1 VAAVRGPFVEVL
13 LQLHVAERLTAVNRA
28 RSGVRGVRH
37 IFQQQTSTAF
47 ELLSGKK
54 LSDADVHAARKELK
68 KARATLRLL
77 RTGLS
82 EGVYERENAAL
93 RDAARP
99 LSAVR
104 DGRVMLEALDE
115 LAENYGAPARVVA
128 LENFRKALRRER
140 RQARRAVTAA
150 TIQRSRRSLQ
160 RVCERSA
167 RWRIA
172 DRGWSIIGSGL
183 RRIYDNGRKALAVAR
198 SGRTMEDLHEWRK
211 QVKYLW
217 HQLQVL
223 DPIWPGLIGEL
234 ADQAHKL
241 ATHLGDDH
249 DLAVLRGKMVEHHDA
264 FADAAGCEALLAL
277 IDRRRDQLHEKAFL
291 LGDRIYEEKPAAF
304 EARFGKYWE
313 DWRAATPEG
322 KL

>member
-1 VAAVRGPFVEVL
+1 
-13 LQLHVAERLTAVNRA
+13 LQLHVAERLTAMTRA

-37 IFQQQTSTAF
+37 IFQQQTSAAF

-115 LAENYGAPARVVA
+115 LAENYGAPARAVA

-150 TIQRSRRSLQ
+150 TIQGARRSLQ
-160 RVCERSA
+160 RVCDRSA

-183 RRIYDNGRKALAVAR
+183 RRIYNKGRKALAVAR
-198 SGRTMEDLHEWRK
+198 SGRTMEDFHEWRK

-241 ATHLGDDH
+241 ATYLGADH